1 MTVAAVILIPELAVG
16 LADADGEPA
25 VRRVA
30 HAAWSGGALPVVI
43 VSDDPGP
50 ALAEALAGMP
60 VTFTRP
66 GPDEARGV
74 AWFVHG
80 LRAAQA
86 AVGEAT
92 AALLWPVRYAW
103 VDPETITS
111 LVESH
116 GGPAAQIVRPAF
128 AGQSGFPILV
138 PMAFAD
144 RLTARFDLHAN
155 DAVAALIA
163 DGAAVMDL
171 ELGDPGIVYDLA
183 TPRAS
188 LPEYQGPPRPAAA
201 ASERAD

>member
-1 MTVAAVILIPELAVG
+1 MTVAAVILIPDVAAG
-16 LADADGEPA
+16 MADADGEPA

-43 VSDDPGP
+43 VADDPGP

-66 GPDEARGV
+66 GPDEPRGV

-80 LRAAQA
+80 LRTAQA

-92 AALLWPVRYAW
+92 AALLWPIRYAW

-128 AGQSGFPILV
+128 GGQSGFPILV
-138 PMAFAD
+138 PMAFTD
-144 RLTARFDLHAN
+144 RLAARLDLHAN

-163 DGAAVMDL
+163 DGAEVLDL
-171 ELGDPGIVYDLA
+171 ELGDPGIIYDLA

-188 LPEYQGPPRPAAA
+188 LPEYQGPPRPAATA
-201 ASERAD
+201 AERAD

>member
-1 MTVAAVILIPELAVG
+1 MTVAAVILIPDFAVG
-16 LADADGEPA
+16 LDDADGEPA

-30 HAAWSGGALPVVI
+30 HAAWSGGAMPVVI

-66 GPDEARGV
+66 GPDEPRGV
-74 AWFVHG
+74 DWFVHG

-144 RLTARFDLHAN
+144 RLAARRGLHAN

-163 DGAAVMDL
+163 EGAEVLDL
-171 ELGDPGIVYDLA
+171 ELGDPGIIYDLA

-188 LPEYQGPPRPAAA
+188 LPEYQGPPRPAATA
-201 ASERAD
+201 AERAD